1 GSARAVHR
9 LAGGWRNQFPR
20 SPYPVFFEMESHLKG
35 HEERWPL
42 WRLGPLG
49 QKAKQLAEKL
59 PPDEKRDRLIK
70 AIDQRLQQFRDLN
83 PFASMFETLMD
94 QFGPEDGP
102 DGEWDEEDRGW

>member
-1 GSARAVHR
+1 KLAKKTNAGDYTKEQKERLGAALLTLGSARAIHR
-9 LAGGWRNQFPR
+9 LAGGWRNQFPK

-42 WRLGPLG
+42 WRLGPLA

-83 PFASMFETLMD
+83 
-94 QFGPEDGP
+94 
-102 DGEWDEEDRGW
+102 